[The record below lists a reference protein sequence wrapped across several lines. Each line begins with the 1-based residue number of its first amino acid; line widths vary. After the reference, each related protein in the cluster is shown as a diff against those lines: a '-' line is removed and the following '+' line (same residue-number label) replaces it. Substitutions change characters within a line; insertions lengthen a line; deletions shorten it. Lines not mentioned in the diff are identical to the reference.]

1 MAKYIFNRFIK
12 WIPSAILVL
21 FLVYALAFFGAGDPI
36 KLMFL
41 NAPGDVV
48 WSEERIEL
56 IRVEAGLDRPF
67 LVQFG
72 DYMWHLMHGN
82 LGNSLISNRPV
93 NDIIRAAAPV
103 SIQLGIAATI
113 IMGVIGLPLGVLAA
127 LNQNS
132 FLDNL
137 IVSFALFIWAIPVY
151 VAGPLLMVLL
161 VLGLKV
167 MEVPYGWDGIFSTK
181 SIIPIIVM
189 ALNPMA
195 LVIRQSRFAVIEV
208 LSEDY
213 IRTARAKGLP
223 KHVIIFRYIM
233 KPMLTPVVTTLGLIM
248 ITLINGAILVE
259 TVFGI
264 PGLGNLTVRSILEI
278 DYPIILAITLI
289 GAFLVM
295 ASNLFV
301 DLTYP
306 ILDPRAARAKLD
318 DGL

>member
-1 MAKYIFNRFIK
+1 MAKYIINRFIK

-36 KLMFL
+36 KLIFL

-48 WSEERIEL
+48 WSEEQIEA

-72 DYMWHLMHGN
+72 DYLWHLMHGN
-82 LGNSLISNRPV
+82 FGNSLITNRPV

-127 LNQNS
+127 LNKNS

-259 TVFGI
+259 TVFGL
-264 PGLGNLTVRSILEI
+264 PGLGNLTVRSILEV

-318 DGL
+318 DSL

>member
-1 MAKYIFNRFIK
+1 
-12 WIPSAILVL
+12 
-21 FLVYALAFFGAGDPI
+21 
-36 KLMFL
+36 
-41 NAPGDVV
+41 
-48 WSEERIEL
+48 
-56 IRVEAGLDRPF
+56 
-67 LVQFG
+67 
-72 DYMWHLMHGN
+72 
-82 LGNSLISNRPV
+82 
-93 NDIIRAAAPV
+93 
-103 SIQLGIAATI
+103 
-113 IMGVIGLPLGVLAA
+113 
-127 LNQNS
+127 
-132 FLDNL
+132 
-137 IVSFALFIWAIPVY
+137 
-151 VAGPLLMVLL
+151 MVLL

-223 KHVIIFRYIM
+223 KYVIIFRYIM
-233 KPMLTPVVTTLGLIM
+233 KPMLAPVVTTLGLIM

>member
-1 MAKYIFNRFIK
+1 MAKYIINRFIK

-36 KLMFL
+36 KLMFI

-48 WSEERIEL
+48 WSEEQIEI

-72 DYMWHLMHGN
+72 DYLWHLVQGN

-93 NDIIRAAAPV
+93 NDIIRAAAPI

-113 IMGVIGLPLGVLAA
+113 VMGVIGLPLGILAG

-137 IVSFALFIWAIPVY
+137 ILSFALFIWAIPVY

-161 VLGLKV
+161 VLGLDI
-167 MEVPYGWDGIFSTK
+167 MEVPYGWDGIFCTK
-181 SIIPIIVM
+181 TITPIIVM

-208 LSEDY
+208 ISEDY
-213 IRTARAKGLP
+213 IRTAKAKGLP
-223 KHVIIFRYIM
+223 KHVILFRYIM
-233 KPMLTPVVTTLGLIM
+233 KPMLNPVVTILGLIM

-278 DYPIILAITLI
+278 DYPLILAITLI
-289 GAFLVM
+289 GTFLVM

-301 DLTYP
+301 DIVYP